1 MSNTVTRP
9 ETSSIVLNDSGIEL
23 TKWFGLLFML
33 LDHIN
38 KYLFNYSIVGFYE
51 LGRVAMPLFGLVLAY
66 NLSRPSLLQSQNK
79 MLSIATKLLIFGLI
93 ASPAY
98 MTLGGV
104 IYGWWPLNI
113 LFTLSLATT
122 IIWSLHYKA
131 MQYWWM
137 LAPLFFLFGGAI
149 VEFWW
154 PAISLIIFSWAYFK
168 TGIKVLLIGVFL
180 SFCGLSYINDNY
192 FAFAAI
198 PIFFLLQLLPCTVTR
213 RKHVFYFAYVLQF
226 YVYIILRI
234 PMSEAGYIF
243 LI

>member
-51 LGRVAMPLFGLVLAY
+51 LGRLAMPLFGLVLAY

-104 IYGWWPLNI
+104 LYGWWPLNI
-113 LFTLSLATT
+113 LFTLSLSTA
-122 IIWSLHYKA
+122 IIWCLHYQA
-131 MQYWWM
+131 MQSWWM
-137 LAPLFFLFGGAI
+137 LAPLFFLFGGAV

-168 TGIKVLLIGVFL
+168 TENKVFLIGVLL
-180 SFCGLSYINDNY
+180 SFLGLCYINSNY
-192 FAFAAI
+192 FALAAV
-198 PIFFLLQLLPCTVTR
+198 PIFILIQVIPCTVAR
-213 RKHVFYFAYVLQF
+213 LKHVFYIAYALQF
-226 YVYIILRI
+226 YVYLLVRI